1 MASVDSGAP
10 NGHVESGVSS
20 AQKLMQQHDVHNP
33 TIEDE
38 VDEADLKHSVEP
50 TSSSILEGPGDEPV
64 PSWAAPISAKAAG
77 KRKEE
82 SSKADSRPNLD
93 PASEE
98 LFPVLGGG
106 PKPAQPTVGADWRKQ
121 FSGTSRPAPTNG
133 TANGVA
139 KSPTPTPAQQD
150 PRKINIPGQVREDYT
165 LQKTQILPRQEM
177 KKPLPDIL
185 KDINRKS
192 KKVTVTQSAGPA
204 GTTFTATGPSVEA
217 VRQALRDV
225 VSQVGAKV
233 WIIFSF
239 LYEIDLTFMQITEK
253 VTIPQSTR
261 AHIIGKAGSKIKE
274 IQEKSGARIHIPKM
288 EDTPRPTD
296 EDDDPTIEISVEGNA
311 LSVGAAQ
318 SEILKIASART
329 PPVNSKLRTIPAE
342 LYAFIAENEKLKSH
356 ENQGVEMRIPQYHT
370 WKTQAPPQSPEDF
383 QPALEDFITLTGE
396 RLAVQALKSEIER
409 YVEELKEQVAIEQF
423 MVQRARHQFVIGR
436 SGMKSD
442 DFFRQTGC
450 AIILPHDEDED
461 EITIIGPSDR
471 IAAAKN
477 IAIGQASSLQTGH
490 VDIPKLS
497 RSKESPDAQRAYA
510 QNLTQYLRQRKAV
523 EQLEA
528 DFKTRILTTGAAPW
542 ELVSR
547 DYANISDAS
556 SEMKLIINAHPPTR
570 LAQVAV
576 DPFYHNYLKN
586 DVNPKT
592 KSEFGVHIV
601 VPDDGEGHVIL
612 VFEGE
617 DGQDAGYKVS
627 RAKPDSDQVQA
638 FKRGLQDAQK
648 HILETLRSQAEI
660 SSTDVDVPFK

>member
-233 WIIFSF
+233 
-239 LYEIDLTFMQITEK
+239 
-253 VTIPQSTR
+253 
-261 AHIIGKAGSKIKE
+261 
-274 IQEKSGARIHIPKM
+274 
-288 EDTPRPTD
+288 
-296 EDDDPTIEISVEGNA
+296 
-311 LSVGAAQ
+311 
-318 SEILKIASART
+318 
-329 PPVNSKLRTIPAE
+329 
-342 LYAFIAENEKLKSH
+342 
-356 ENQGVEMRIPQYHT
+356 
-370 WKTQAPPQSPEDF
+370 
-383 QPALEDFITLTGE
+383 
-396 RLAVQALKSEIER
+396 
-409 YVEELKEQVAIEQF
+409 
-423 MVQRARHQFVIGR
+423 
-436 SGMKSD
+436 
-442 DFFRQTGC
+442 
-450 AIILPHDEDED
+450 
-461 EITIIGPSDR
+461 
-471 IAAAKN
+471 
-477 IAIGQASSLQTGH
+477 
-490 VDIPKLS
+490 
-497 RSKESPDAQRAYA
+497 
-510 QNLTQYLRQRKAV
+510 
-523 EQLEA
+523 
-528 DFKTRILTTGAAPW
+528 
-542 ELVSR
+542 
-547 DYANISDAS
+547 
-556 SEMKLIINAHPPTR
+556 
-570 LAQVAV
+570 
-576 DPFYHNYLKN
+576 
-586 DVNPKT
+586 
-592 KSEFGVHIV
+592 
-601 VPDDGEGHVIL
+601 
-612 VFEGE
+612 
-617 DGQDAGYKVS
+617 
-627 RAKPDSDQVQA
+627 
-638 FKRGLQDAQK
+638 
-648 HILETLRSQAEI
+648 
-660 SSTDVDVPFK
+660 